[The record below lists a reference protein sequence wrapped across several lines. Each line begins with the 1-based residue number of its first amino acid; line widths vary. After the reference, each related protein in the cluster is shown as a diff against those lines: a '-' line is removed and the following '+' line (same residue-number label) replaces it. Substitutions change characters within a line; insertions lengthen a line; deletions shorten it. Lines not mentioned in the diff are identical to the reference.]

1 MFSPRVCVFYIQPS
15 TLTPQ
20 VWSPTGERAEGGQ
33 GGGKRKELL
42 SKPTESLEQARAREQ
57 GEGRPVPV
65 SCPCLAVKN
74 RPSFPPTSPAVDPC
88 DGDNGAS
95 PGRSTFIHAVQ
106 SWQ

>member
-20 VWSPTGERAEGGQ
+20 VWSPTGEEERALA
-33 GGGKRKELL
+33 K
-42 SKPTESLEQARAREQ
+42 SLEQARAREQ

-65 SCPCLAVKN
+65 SCPYLAVKN
-74 RPSFPPTSPAVDPC
+74 SPSLPPTSPAAGPC
-88 DGDNGAS
+88 DRDNGAS